1 MADISPGQFPTTPS
15 VQAINFKINTPGIT
29 SETNSGKIRRVGYG
43 HSYYTFELKYPNLTA
58 SQLGEVTG
66 FVATAQGTL
75 FSFEIVLPELSVS
88 KASNTSANNTATSS
102 TITAGQ
108 KFVNLTGLPNSTLV
122 LKAGDFFRFNTHSK
136 MYMVTQD
143 VTSSGSGTA
152 NLQFSGSAVTSVASG
167 TRIWTNG
174 VPFTVILTD
183 PEQAFDASYGG
194 ISTLSLSMREVW

>member
-15 VQAINFKINTPGIT
+15 AQAINFKINTPGIT
-29 SETNSGKIRRVGYG
+29 SETNSGKVRRVGYG
-43 HSYYTFELKYPNLTA
+43 HSYYTFELKYPSLTA
-58 SQLGEVTG
+58 SQLGEITG

-75 FSFEIVLPELSVS
+75 FSFEIVLPKLSVS
-88 KASNTSANNTATSS
+88 KASNTSANNTATSA

-108 KFVNLTGLPNSTLV
+108 KYVTLTGLPTSTTV

-143 VTSSGSGTA
+143 LTSSGAGTA

-194 ISTLSLSMREVW
+194 ISTLSLGMREIW